1 MKLEEKGG
9 LNSYGVMFIQSLM
22 NIRQLLEKLSGRE
35 EQADTKSLSF
45 PYNISTVG
53 QWNRR
58 GQYVV

>member
-53 QWNRR
+53 Q
-58 GQYVV
+58 